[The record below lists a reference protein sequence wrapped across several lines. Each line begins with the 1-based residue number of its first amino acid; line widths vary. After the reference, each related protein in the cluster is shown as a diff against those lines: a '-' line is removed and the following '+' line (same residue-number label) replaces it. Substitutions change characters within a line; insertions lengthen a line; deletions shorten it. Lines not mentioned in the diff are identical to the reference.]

1 MPEFD
6 GLTTFRKSGF
16 HRLRDA
22 EHLLTPPLVHTGE
35 HGVATR
41 HLRGAMYLCGYG
53 IECLL
58 KAYLIAKY
66 HPLQRLSEV
75 LLEMRKTDPDTRD
88 ICGSA
93 GHDLRY
99 LLVLTGLEAR
109 MDTPLKVDMSV
120 CAKWRSTWRYS
131 SEPADET
138 NAHNMIRA
146 ARVLVNWINSQI

>member
-6 GLTTFRKSGF
+6 GLTTFRISGF

-22 EHLLTPPLVHTGE
+22 EHLLTPPLVQTGE
-35 HGVATR
+35 HGVTTR

-75 LLEMRKTDPDTRD
+75 LIEMGVFRF
-88 ICGSA
+88 G
-93 GHDLRY
+93 
-99 LLVLTGLEAR
+99 
-109 MDTPLKVDMSV
+109 
-120 CAKWRSTWRYS
+120 
-131 SEPADET
+131 
-138 NAHNMIRA
+138 
-146 ARVLVNWINSQI
+146 